1 MEFWN
6 VVGTIFLAKIL
17 DRTTRRGTLLLH
29 INKEDLIKDVTV
41 IMNPDWTDHE
51 AVPFKI
57 LRGMG
62 ENNST
67 IKSLSS
73 RRMHFG
79 LFREMVGSAKEV
91 RPKLRNFMAPI
102 PCLARSA
109 LRHPSLLHL
118 VAGSGEVLPTA

>member
-1 MEFWN
+1 M
-6 VVGTIFLAKIL
+6 
-17 DRTTRRGTLLLH
+17 
-29 INKEDLIKDVTV
+29 TV
-41 IMNPDWTDHE
+41 IINLDWTDHE
-51 AVPFKI
+51 AVLFKI

-91 RPKLRNFMAPI
+91 RQKLRNFMAPI
-102 PCLARSA
+102 PWSSKICSQASQPFAPGGRFWGSA
-109 LRHPSLLHL
+109 THSI
-118 VAGSGEVLPTA
+118 GELS